1 MVAVPKRE
9 VVLHVNG
16 VERVVL
22 IRPADVLL
30 DVLRAQLGLTG
41 AKPGCENGDCGACT
55 VLLGGAVQVLYHARY
70 RGVGQSITTVEGL
83 RDAPVQRAFASCYA
97 FQCGY
102 CTPGF
107 IMNVHALVQRGIPF
121 DECEVVQWLESNI
134 CRCTSY
140 EEIEK
145 AVQSLSPPR

>member
-1 MVAVPKRE
+1 MPKRE

-16 VERVVL
+16 EERVVH
-22 IRPADVLL
+22 IRSADVLL
-30 DVLRAQLGLTG
+30 DVLRVQLGLTG

-55 VLLGGAVQVLYHARY
+55 VLVGGQPYKSCIMLAIE
-70 RGVGQSITTVEGL
+70 GVGQSITTVEGL

-102 CTPGF
+102 CTPGL
-107 IMNVHALVQRGIPF
+107 IMNAHALVERGLAF
-121 DECEVVQWLESNI
+121 DEREVQEWLESNI

-145 AVQSLSPPR
+145 AVKSLCPPR